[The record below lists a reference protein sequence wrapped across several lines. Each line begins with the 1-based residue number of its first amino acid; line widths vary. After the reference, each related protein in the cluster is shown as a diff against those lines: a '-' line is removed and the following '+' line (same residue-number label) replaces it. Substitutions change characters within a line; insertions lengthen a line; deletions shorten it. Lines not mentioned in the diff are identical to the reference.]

1 MNQYIHK
8 IKWNRIE
15 NMPFPYYV
23 ISLNVPWH
31 KLSYL
36 TEKIRDHEIDIRKA
50 YIEKNKTILYLK
62 EKKEKPLSN
71 LKRALV
77 SEIMNNGYNDYDYDL
92 DETLRIKI
100 PCDTEIQIYS
110 RPNIDYTTLEFS
122 CKDRIGLLSDM
133 MKLISSF
140 PYELNKGY
148 ISTIGPYAHNLFFL
162 QNNNKALNKNDIMY
176 ISNVFE
182 YEIKECIIQS
192 NIHDLSI

>member
-1 MNQYIHK
+1 
-8 IKWNRIE
+8 
-15 NMPFPYYV
+15 
-23 ISLNVPWH
+23 
-31 KLSYL
+31 
-36 TEKIRDHEIDIRKA
+36 
-50 YIEKNKTILYLK
+50 
-62 EKKEKPLSN
+62 
-71 LKRALV
+71 
-77 SEIMNNGYNDYDYDL
+77 
-92 DETLRIKI
+92 
-100 PCDTEIQIYS
+100 
-110 RPNIDYTTLEFS
+110 
-122 CKDRIGLLSDM
+122 M